1 MVLRGAALHC
11 STQLG
16 LRNKGCQIDFLV
28 GGPFSGADFGQLG
41 YAFDELKELASR
53 ETSSTTRFFQFVKNI
68 SELPRIHARKL
79 GKTILNAK
87 INPTTLLLEAAVS
100 YTEVK
105 LVQGPGSK
113 PVKKLLPNSEHSE
126 SETLR
131 SKLSIPKP
139 ECRPIPED
147 PSPVFAPPRGSAAEF
162 PTLHQ
167 EVVHSF
173 KQKKR
178 KKGFVGFK
186 LDFHKAYD
194 CLNKSAPFLPSRG
207 IRQGDPFSPYLF
219 ILCSEILAR
228 LVSREVENGV
238 IKCVKL
244 APEAPCISKLSY
256 ADGVILFYGAKVA
269 EVETLLHCVDKFSN
283 KSKDFAF
290 IMERLEARVNGWKS
304 KCLSWSSRAI
314 LIKSVAQ
321 TTPIYGM
328 SVFRFPKKLCE
339 DLDALVRKF

>member
-1 MVLRGAALHC
+1 MVLKAFGFDQKFVQLILHC
-11 STQLG
+11 TSTVSFT
-16 LRNKGCQIDFLV
+16 FL
-28 GGPFSGADFGQLG
+28 
-41 YAFDELKELASR
+41 
-53 ETSSTTRFFQFVKNI
+53 
-68 SELPRIHARKL
+68 
-79 GKTILNAK
+79 LN
-87 INPTTLLLEAAVS
+87 
-100 YTEVK
+100 
-105 LVQGPGSK
+105 GS
-113 PVKKLLPNSEHSE
+113 
-126 SETLR
+126 
-131 SKLSIPKP
+131 
-139 ECRPIPED
+139 
-147 PSPVFAPPRGSAAEF
+147 
-162 PTLHQ
+162 
-167 EVVHSF
+167 
-173 KQKKR
+173 
-178 KKGFVGFK
+178 
-186 LDFHKAYD
+186 
-194 CLNKSAPFLPSRG
+194 KSAPFLPSRG

-269 EVETLLHCVDKFSN
+269 EVETLLHCVDKFCNWFGLFINRDKSGIFISKGVHSHFSSQIKHQWGFKQLPKDSKYLGLLLFLSAN